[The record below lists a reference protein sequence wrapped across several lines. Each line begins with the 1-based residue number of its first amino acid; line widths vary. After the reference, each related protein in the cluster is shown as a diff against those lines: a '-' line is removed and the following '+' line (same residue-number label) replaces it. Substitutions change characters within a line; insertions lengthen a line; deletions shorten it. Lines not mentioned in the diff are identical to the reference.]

1 MSRIGKKELESYL
14 WDAAVIL
21 RGHMGAAEYKQYI
34 FPLLFWKRICD
45 TWDEEQERA
54 IAEVGADFPE
64 SHRIQVP
71 EAAHWRIVRDS
82 PSNVGAKIQNALRLV
97 ESANPSLL
105 SGVFG
110 DAHWTHREKLPDAS
124 LKDLM
129 EHFSSLKLTIENL
142 PEDELGT
149 GYEYLIRKFADD
161 SGHTAAEFYTNRT
174 VVHLM
179 IDMLKPKSREDIY
192 DPTCGSGGMLI
203 SSLHHIKM
211 SGEEYRNIGLYGQ
224 EINLLTSAIARMNL
238 FLHGVEDFSIKRGDT
253 LGDPKFVEGGSLKK
267 FDLVLANPPYS
278 IKEWDRA
285 KWSND
290 KWGRNKYGNPPQS
303 NADYAFFQHII
314 ASLKENTG
322 RTAILYPHGVLF
334 RDIESEIRAGII
346 EDDLIECIIGL
357 GPNLFYNSS
366 MFSCIIIC
374 RKSKPK
380 ERKGKILFIDAKELV
395 REDTNIS
402 YVDESHREI
411 ISSIYDNWVTEE
423 GISRIVSMEEIR
435 SNNYKLSL
443 PLYISDNS
451 ETFETV
457 TVHEAIESCL
467 KHSSVLKQ
475 STDQFIDE
483 MGVIE

>member
-1 MSRIGKKELESYL
+1 LSRIGKKVLESYL
-14 WDAAVIL
+14 WNAAVIL

-45 TWDEEQERA
+45 LWDEEKERA
-54 IAEVGADFPE
+54 IAEVGSDFPE
-64 SHRIQVP
+64 NHRIEVP
-71 EAAHWRIVRDS
+71 EDSHWGIIRNSPRDI
-82 PSNVGAKIQNALRLV
+82 GLGIQNALRLI
-97 ESANPSLL
+97 ESANPTLL
-105 SGVFG
+105 TGVFG
-110 DAHWTHREKLPDAS
+110 DAHWTNKQKLPDES

-179 IDMLKPKSREDIY
+179 IDLLKPKTREDIY

-211 SGEEYRNIGLYGQ
+211 SGEEHRNIGLYGQ

-238 FLHGVEDFSIKRGDT
+238 FLHGVEDFSIQRGDT
-253 LGDPKFVEGGSLKK
+253 LGDPKFVEGGSLKQ

-290 KWGRNKYGNPPQS
+290 KWGRNKYGTPPQS

-314 ASLKENTG
+314 ASMKENTG
-322 RTAILYPHGVLF
+322 RTAILYPHGILF
-334 RDIESEIRAGII
+334 RDIESKMRADII

-374 RKSKPK
+374 RKSKPN
-380 ERKGKILFIDAKELV
+380 ERKEKILFIDAKELV
-395 REDTNIS
+395 RADTNIS
-402 YVDESHREI
+402 YIDEKHRVI

-423 GISRIVSMEEIR
+423 GISRIVSIEEIR

-443 PLYISDNS
+443 PMYISDNVRPS
-451 ETFETV
+451 ETI
-457 TVHEAIESCL
+457 TVHEAVEFCL
-467 KHSSVLKQ
+467 KHSSMLKQ

-483 MGVIE
+483 MGAIE